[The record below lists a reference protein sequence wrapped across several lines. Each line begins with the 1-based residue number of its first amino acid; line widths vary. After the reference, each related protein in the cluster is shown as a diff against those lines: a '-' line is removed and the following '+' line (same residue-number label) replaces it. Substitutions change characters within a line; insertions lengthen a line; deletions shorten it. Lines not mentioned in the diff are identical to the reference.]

1 MDDKELQLVL
11 ITLNV
16 GLAHQEADW
25 NWDNVTSPFMRL
37 YYVTEGSATITIGN
51 ATYNLTPGHMY
62 MIPAFTA
69 HSYHCSGHFV
79 HYYLHLYQENRQGIV
94 LDDYIFPFQIKA
106 DLNTEP
112 LFQRICQIN
121 PEMSLVNSNPQSY
134 NNEQIILKNIV
145 RNKQRSISVRIETRG
160 IIYQLMSKFIA
171 EATAKIPSLDNRI
184 EKAIKY
190 IRKEIF
196 GNIDID
202 TLSQMCCMSKD
213 HFIRLFKKEV
223 GVTPINYINHKKIEQ
238 AQLMLLTKQSNVKEV
253 AYRLSFSDDAYFSR
267 LFKKITGMTPNKY
280 RTSTYYTQDSYPK

>member
-1 MDDKELQLVL
+1 
-11 ITLNV
+11 
-16 GLAHQEADW
+16 
-25 NWDNVTSPFMRL
+25 
-37 YYVTEGSATITIGN
+37 
-51 ATYNLTPGHMY
+51 
-62 MIPAFTA
+62 
-69 HSYHCSGHFV
+69 
-79 HYYLHLYQENRQGIV
+79 
-94 LDDYIFPFQIKA
+94 
-106 DLNTEP
+106 
-112 LFQRICQIN
+112 
-121 PEMSLVNSNPQSY
+121 
-134 NNEQIILKNIV
+134 
-145 RNKQRSISVRIETRG
+145 
-160 IIYQLMSKFIA
+160 MSKFIA